1 MKRVLAKPAVRR
13 GLMLVVLV
21 ILAAGGLGAYSQVT
35 AFSYTDLK
43 DALRAG
49 GATLQESGDASA
61 LTFQGTGHGL
71 RVNGA
76 QVVAYEYG
84 TTVAAQLDAARVSP
98 DGSTFRDG
106 IGPFGG
112 KAVSVDWI
120 APPHHFKKGRVIV
133 TYIGDDV
140 AIMRLLTSV
149 LGPQFAGGAV
159 PTGGLALLRQ
169 WGTLHEDNEAPMRG
183 AQGAMAALVEKGQG
197 ETYGSEEYHRRG

>member
-1 MKRVLAKPAVRR
+1 MKHALAQPPVRLR
-13 GLMLVVLV
+13 IMLILLV
-21 ILAAGGLGAYSQVT
+21 ILAAGGLGVYSQVT

-43 DALRAG
+43 DALRAR
-49 GATLQESGDASA
+49 GASVQEGEAASA

-98 DGSTFRDG
+98 DGSTFQGG

-112 KAVSVDWI
+112 TAVSVDWV
-120 APPHHFKKGRVIV
+120 APPHHFKQGRVIV
-133 TYIGDDV
+133 TYIGNDE
-140 AIMRLLTSV
+140 AIVRLLISV

-159 PTGGLALLRQ
+159 PNGGLALHAAIRH
-169 WGTLHEDNEAPMRG
+169 TVRG
-183 AQGAMAALVEKGQG
+183 
-197 ETYGSEEYHRRG
+197 H